1 MYGRIQNYLKKKF
14 LKNFVNLNKFNNQRR
29 LSNVANYRS
38 RSSVSCHNRISDL
51 VLGTNSEQ
59 SHQMVLCPSDAFR
72 SGGNPRILVLR
83 SSSDSLIEMAVGKD
97 RHSYGS
103 VAKLEN
109 ASDSRS
115 DTYGLRVRIPSK
127 LHRIVFEQ
135 GLTRQVITDIRFQ
148 DA

>member
-1 MYGRIQNYLKKKF
+1 
-14 LKNFVNLNKFNNQRR
+14 
-29 LSNVANYRS
+29 
-38 RSSVSCHNRISDL
+38 
-51 VLGTNSEQ
+51 
-59 SHQMVLCPSDAFR
+59 MVLCPGDALR
-72 SGGNPRILVLR
+72 SSGNPRILVLR
-83 SSSDSLIEMAVGKD
+83 SSSDSLTEMAVGKD

-109 ASDSRS
+109 ASDSKS
-115 DTYGLRVRIPSK
+115 DTYGLRVRIPSE

>member
-1 MYGRIQNYLKKKF
+1 
-14 LKNFVNLNKFNNQRR
+14 
-29 LSNVANYRS
+29 
-38 RSSVSCHNRISDL
+38 
-51 VLGTNSEQ
+51 
-59 SHQMVLCPSDAFR
+59 MVLCPGDALR
-72 SGGNPRILVLR
+72 SSGNHRILVLR

-115 DTYGLRVRIPSK
+115 DTCGLRVQVHSE

>member
-1 MYGRIQNYLKKKF
+1 
-14 LKNFVNLNKFNNQRR
+14 
-29 LSNVANYRS
+29 
-38 RSSVSCHNRISDL
+38 
-51 VLGTNSEQ
+51 
-59 SHQMVLCPSDAFR
+59 MVLCPGDAFR
-72 SGGNPRILVLR
+72 SSGNPRILVLR
-83 SSSDSLIEMAVGKD
+83 GSSDSLTEMAVGKD

-115 DTYGLRVRIPSK
+115 DTYGLRVQIPSE

>member
-1 MYGRIQNYLKKKF
+1 MFHSKI
-14 LKNFVNLNKFNNQRR
+14 
-29 LSNVANYRS
+29 LSNATPV
-38 RSSVSCHNRISDL
+38 L
-51 VLGTNSEQ
+51 V
-59 SHQMVLCPSDAFR
+59 VLDRYDKAVGR
-72 SGGNPRILVLR
+72 L
-83 SSSDSLIEMAVGKD
+83 AVGKD

-115 DTYGLRVRIPSK
+115 DTYGLRVQIPSE